1 MTRAL
6 LLFITAMMLF
16 LTPPPAAV
24 AQVAEQPAAQQEAA
38 PPVKIDRKKLLVQ
51 PRNKDGTLQQ
61 VSFFEDPV
69 LWAREK
75 QQTFYGKLSATLRQM
90 KGASPVAAAWT
101 LMLLSFGYGVFHAA
115 GPGHGKAV
123 ISAWL
128 LATENELKR
137 GVLISFMSAIIQA
150 LTAIVMVSVLFLVVA
165 SVGSTARNVAGVLET
180 ASYGLIALL
189 GGYLIWTALLMLR
202 PAKALRTPAPAL
214 AGATVTRQTIALHD
228 FASFEPMKK
237 AGPAPG
243 QVPDHVHGPDCGC
256 GHAHLP
262 AAKDVKGDWSF
273 AKAFSLAFAVGIR
286 PCTGALLVLVF
297 ANGLGLY
304 WAGVAATFA
313 MAVGTFITVSVIA
326 AIAVYAKKLAAM
338 MMRGNSRLLDW
349 FGIGL
354 RFAGGGAI
362 AFLGTILFLGSLGST
377 NAMM

>member
-6 LLFITAMMLF
+6 LLFIAAMMLF

-24 AQVAEQPAAQQEAA
+24 AQVAEQPAAQEEAA

-137 GVLISFMSAIIQA
+137 GVLISFMSAVIQA
-150 LTAIVMVSVLFLVVA
+150 LTAIVLVSVLFLVVA

-243 QVPDHVHGPDCGC
+243 HLHGPDCGC

>member
-1 MTRAL
+1 
-6 LLFITAMMLF
+6 
-16 LTPPPAAV
+16 
-24 AQVAEQPAAQQEAA
+24 
-38 PPVKIDRKKLLVQ
+38 
-51 PRNKDGTLQQ
+51 
-61 VSFFEDPV
+61 
-69 LWAREK
+69 
-75 QQTFYGKLSATLRQM
+75 M

-137 GVLISFMSAIIQA
+137 GVLISFMSAVIQA

-214 AGATVTRQTIALHD
+214 AGATVTRQAIALHD

-243 QVPDHVHGPDCGC
+243 QVTDHVHGPDCGC

-262 AAKDVKGDWSF
+262 AATDVKGDWSF

>member
-1 MTRAL
+1 MQGLRRAL
-6 LLFITAMMLF
+6 LALMAILAVVLAAGQPAM
-16 LTPPPAAV
+16 
-24 AQVAEQPAAQQEAA
+24 AQTAEQQAAEQAA

-51 PRNKDGTLQQ
+51 PRNADGTLKE
-61 VSFFEDPV
+61 VSFMEDPV

-75 QQTFYGKLSATLRQM
+75 QQAFYGKLSATLRQM
-90 KGASPVAAAWT
+90 KGTSPLAAAWT

-128 LATENELKR
+128 LATENELRR
-137 GVLISFMSAIIQA
+137 GVLISFMSAVIQA
-150 LTAIVMVSVLFLVVA
+150 LTAIVLVSVLFFVVA
-165 SVGSTARNVAGVLET
+165 SVGSAARNVAGVLES

-189 GGYLIWTALLMLR
+189 GGYLIWTALRMLK
-202 PAKALRTPAPAL
+202 PAAALAAAPAPAF
-214 AGATVTRQTIALHD
+214 AGATTTTRQSIALHD
-228 FASFEPMKK
+228 FAGFQPKTSSTV
-237 AGPAPG
+237 PA
-243 QVPDHVHGPDCGC
+243 DHVHGPDCGC

-262 AAKDVKGDWSF
+262 AARDVKGDFSF
-273 AKAFSLAFAVGIR
+273 AKAFTLSFAVGIR
-286 PCTGALLVLVF
+286 PCTGALLVLIF

-304 WAGVAATFA
+304 WAGVASTFA

-326 AIAVYAKKLAAM
+326 AIAVYSKKLAARLV
-338 MMRGNSRLLDW
+338 RGNSRLFDW

-362 AFLGTILFLGSLGST
+362 AFLGTILFLGSLGTT

>member
-6 LLFITAMMLF
+6 LLFIAAMMLF

-24 AQVAEQPAAQQEAA
+24 AQVAEQPAAQEEAA

-115 GPGHGKAV
+115 GPGHGKAL

-137 GVLISFMSAIIQA
+137 GVLISFMSAVIQA

>member
-6 LLFITAMMLF
+6 LLFIAAMMLF

-150 LTAIVMVSVLFLVVA
+150 LTAIVIVSVLFLVVA

-214 AGATVTRQTIALHD
+214 AGATVTRQAIALHD

-243 QVPDHVHGPDCGC
+243 HLHGPDCGC

-326 AIAVYAKKLAAM
+326 AIAVYAKKFAAM

>member
-1 MTRAL
+1 MMRAL
-6 LLFITAMMLF
+6 FALILLLAPLCV
-16 LTPPPAAV
+16 PQAV
-24 AQVAEQPAAQQEAA
+24 AQTASQPVAEEAA

-75 QQTFYGKLSATLRQM
+75 QQAFYGKLSATLRQM
-90 KGASPVAAAWT
+90 KGASPLAAAWT

-137 GVLISFMSAIIQA
+137 GVLISFMSAVIQA
-150 LTAIVMVSVLFLVVA
+150 LTAILVVSVLFLVVA
-165 SVGSTARNVAGVLET
+165 SVGSTARNVAGVLES

-202 PAKALRTPAPAL
+202 PAKAPGTPAPAL
-214 AGATVTRQTIALHD
+214 AGATTTRQAIALHD
-228 FASFEPMKK
+228 FGSFEPMK
-237 AGPAPG
+237 ASGPSSSPS
-243 QVPDHVHGPDCGC
+243 QSHVHGPDCGC

-262 AAKDVKGDWSF
+262 AASDVKGDWSF